1 MNKASLYPSSGPA
14 VMEVSN
20 KVLFVLYGVGVDGVI
35 RESSRRRGYLSGV
48 LKGVQEFRV
57 GSGSR
62 QTTSEGSTRRLPGPE
77 QLLHKCWLCPGRELN
92 GEPGRAFTAKLRG
105 LGFMLREVGGRWK
118 VSGRG
123 MTCSNKDHRRT
134 DWRSV
139 GAPVWAWSHQGES
152 REGYREEGSL
162 GEGIQ

>member
-1 MNKASLYPSSGPA
+1 MCRSSGQGEGPGKPQVRA
-14 VMEVSN
+14 AP
-20 KVLFVLYGVGVDGVI
+20 GV
-35 RESSRRRGYLSGV
+35 YLA
-48 LKGVQEFRV
+48 QR
-57 GSGSR
+57 
-62 QTTSEGSTRRLPGPE
+62 

-105 LGFMLREVGGRWK
+105 LGFMVREAGGRWK

-139 GAPVWAWSHQGES
+139 GAPVGAWSHQGES
-152 REGYREEGSL
+152 REGYREEVSL